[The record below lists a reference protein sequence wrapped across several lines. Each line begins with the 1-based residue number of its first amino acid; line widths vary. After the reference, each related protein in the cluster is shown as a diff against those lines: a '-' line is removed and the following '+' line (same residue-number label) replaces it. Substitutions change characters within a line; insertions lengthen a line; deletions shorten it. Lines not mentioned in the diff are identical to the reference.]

1 MKGFVEIAIN
11 NINNGTDFIELE
23 NVDYFEIAKAIEKSM
38 LEKKLIKFEHSDGKG
53 NVQHIWVNTHNIVS
67 ISIKNFKE

>member
-23 NVDYFEIAKAIEKSM
+23 NVDYFELAEAIEKNM

-53 NVQHIWVNTHNIVS
+53 NVEHIWVNTHNIVS